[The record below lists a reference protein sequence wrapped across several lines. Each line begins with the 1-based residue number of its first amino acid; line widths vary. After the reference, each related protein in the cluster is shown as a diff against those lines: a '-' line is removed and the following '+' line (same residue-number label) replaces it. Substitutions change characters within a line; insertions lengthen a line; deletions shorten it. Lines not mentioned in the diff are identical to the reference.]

1 MLCVN
6 TGKARIDGKDIN
18 VPAPP
23 EVPAMRGSKRFLGRK
38 SVRVYHLYFCRFM
51 RLALALA
58 AASVAETDFVRLC
71 VY

>member
-6 TGKARIDGKDIN
+6 TSKARIDGKDIN

-23 EVPAMRGSKRFLGRK
+23 EVPATRGSKRFLGRK
-38 SVRVYHLYFCRFM
+38 SVKGIPSLFLPLYAASFS
-51 RLALALA
+51 AT